1 MANISEQEVSR
12 IDVAW
17 GGFSRI
23 MGLTRVLGG
32 IVFFALLHN
41 PVQASRSVTF
51 AWDRNSETN
60 IVNYKIYYG
69 GASHTYT
76 NMVST
81 GNATSVTI
89 GNLAEG
95 VTYYFAATAQSY
107 LGLESDF
114 SDEISYLVPAAA
126 DVQVSVAPSRH
137 AILTV
142 TGPIGGTYEIQATQ
156 DLKTW
161 TTIGT
166 GTVGATGVLSF
177 ADTNAPA
184 FSKRFYRTREIEL

>member
-1 MANISEQEVSR
+1 M
-12 IDVAW
+12 
-17 GGFSRI
+17 
-23 MGLTRVLGG
+23 
-32 IVFFALLHN
+32 FFALLHN

-69 GASHTYT
+69 GVSRTYT

-81 GNATSVTI
+81 GNATSITI

-95 VTYYFAATAQSY
+95 VTYYFSATAQSF

-114 SDEISYLVPAAA
+114 SDEINYLVPTAAV
-126 DVQVSVAPSRH
+126 VQMRAGP
-137 AILTV
+137 AGQTILTV
-142 TGPIGGTYEIQATQ
+142 TGPIGGVYEIQATQ

-161 TTIGT
+161 TSIGT
-166 GTVGATGVLSF
+166 ATVGAGGVLNF
-177 ADTNAPA
+177 ADTNAAA